1 MPGGSHEPHR
11 LPDGPCTPDTERLR
25 YNAAMPR
32 ARKKGGGKRASGE
45 GSVYPTADGRWRGY
59 VRIDGKKKYVS
70 AQTQAKALA
79 RLDELKVNVATGA
92 PLTAKQRVT
101 VAAYAATWLENTARG
116 RLRPRTFDS
125 VETHVR
131 VHINPVMGHLFVDE
145 VRPIHVRRLY
155 RVKQDEGLST
165 NTIRR
170 IATTMKQ
177 IFKEAVVDQVIPHNP
192 TSDVKLPAA
201 GKYLVDPPT
210 TEEINILRDAA
221 EGNRIFE
228 AFIALAITSGLRH
241 GELLALTWDR
251 VKLDDREQGSLSIT
265 HTMQRIKGSGL
276 KAVDTKTEA
285 SRAVLPLAP
294 AVVEILRSHKKRQ
307 AEERLI
313 AGGEWQ
319 DHNLIFCRPT
329 GQPRSVE
336 SNLRSFYRLQEKAGV
351 RRFRVHDLR
360 HAFVTYLLALGED
373 LKTIQ
378 ELARHSSIYVTMNT
392 YAHVRPAAK
401 RGAVDKLG
409 GVIDRS
415 VDIG

>member
-1 MPGGSHEPHR
+1 
-11 LPDGPCTPDTERLR
+11 
-25 YNAAMPR
+25 MPR

-92 PLTAKQRVT
+92 
-101 VAAYAATWLENTARG
+101 TWLENTARG
-116 RLRPRTFDS
+116 RLRPRSFDS

-131 VHINPVMGHLFVDE
+131 VHINPVMGHLFVDD

-155 RVKQDEGLST
+155 RVKEAEGLSS

-170 IATTMKQ
+170 IATTLKQ

-192 TSDVKLPAA
+192 TSDVKSPAA
-201 GKYLVDPPT
+201 GRHLVDPPGT
-210 TEEINILRDAA
+210 DEINILRDAA
-221 EGNRIFE
+221 EGHRIFE

-265 HTMQRIKGSGL
+265 QTMQRIKGSGL
-276 KAVDTKTEA
+276 KAVDTKTDA

-294 AVVEILRSHKKRQ
+294 AVVDILRSHKKRQ
-307 AEERLI
+307 AEERLM
-313 AGGEWQ
+313 ADAWE

-329 GQPRSVE
+329 GQPKGVE
-336 SNLRSFYRLQEKAGV
+336 SNLRSFHLLQDKAGV
-351 RRFRVHDLR
+351 RHFRVHDMR